1 MWIYSLFIFYLF
13 SIKFPKIPGVLK
25 GHQPNPKDGSRKDRD
40 WDYQGVCWQNKPEND
55 KPIIKDD
62 RKPMMNKLRRS
73 AGSMSNVFHQQRYKN
88 LTVEEAIPL
97 DSISCISSD
106 HIYAE
111 LNTPPGTP
119 PLLPPRPDTPIT
131 NQAPD
136 YPPYSSLEVVAD
148 VERRP
153 RPSSRRS
160 RNREKDGSP
169 FML

>member
-1 MWIYSLFIFYLF
+1 MNFYYF

-25 GHQPNPKDGSRKDRD
+25 GNRVPDPDDGSKKDKQ
-40 WDYQGVCWQNKPEND
+40 WDYEGICWQKDNE

-62 RKPMMNKLRRS
+62 RKPMRSHLRRT
-73 AGSMSNVFHQQRYKN
+73 AGSMSNVFHQQRYRN

-111 LNTPPGTP
+111 INTPPGTP
-119 PLLPPRPDTPIT
+119 PPEVPPRADTPIV

-136 YPPYSSLEVVAD
+136 YPPYSSTEVKVD
-148 VERRP
+148 IERRP
-153 RPSSRRS
+153 RPSSHRS

-169 FML
+169 VLLSPFL